1 MTLSSI
7 NTAPTYELTLPSNKK
22 KLKYRPYNV
31 GEQKNL
37 LLAQLE
43 NNREATVTALKAL
56 LTNCTF
62 QKFDVDN
69 APAFDIEYIMI
80 QLRSK
85 SAGEVVDVGVS
96 CKGCEKVFPA
106 QLNLEKVEVRGEPQ
120 NKVKLTEELYLIM
133 KYPNLDSSVSFD
145 PENIDSVFEQ
155 IAKCIDAIVY
165 GEDIYDAKEQTAQE
179 LVKFVESLTEV
190 QMNKVKGFFE
200 SIPFVVY
207 EAEHNCSHC
216 GHSNKVLLDNV
227 SDFFM

>member
-1 MTLSSI
+1 MSLSSI

-43 NNREATVTALKAL
+43 NNKEATVAALKAL
-56 LTNCTF
+56 LTNCTYE
-62 QKFDVDN
+62 KFDVDS

-85 SAGEVVDVGVS
+85 SAGEVVDVGVE

-106 QLNLEKVEVRGEPQ
+106 QLNLEKVEVRGETQ
-120 NKVKLTEELYLIM
+120 NKIKLNEELFLLM
-133 KYPNLDSSVSFD
+133 KYPTLDSSVNFD

-155 IAKCIDAIVY
+155 IAKCIEAIVY
-165 GEDIYDAKEQTAQE
+165 GEDVYDAKEQSTEE
-179 LVKFVESLTEV
+179 LVKFVESLTEF
-190 QMNKVKGFFE
+190 QMNKVKNFFE
-200 SIPFVVY
+200 SIPSVVY
-207 EAEHNCSHC
+207 EADHNCAHC
-216 GHSNKVLLDNV
+216 GHSNKVILDNV